1 MLHLKCSVVVSL
13 GISEMGK
20 SKPVV
25 TISYSLVT
33 AMILYNFSQN
43 AIWNFI
49 RIQIYDLQG
58 TFTEIMLISSIPSLF
73 GFLFSKFWGDL
84 SDAVGSRKI
93 FIMLGMFL
101 STILVPFYTLAPTTT
116 NLLLVYTLMSF
127 VGTMITPALNSAIS
141 ETAPYEVR
149 GKQIGLY
156 TSLFSIGGTTG
167 TIVGGFLVEIYGFN
181 TMYLTS
187 FLFGLIG
194 LIPLSLYKER
204 QQANK
209 KIQNIRGILRETLD
223 FEMGSQKVKYLS
235 TAIFLHVL
243 AGSIFY
249 NLFTLLFYEI
259 VNKNAAIY
267 GIVNGVSG
275 IGSIIVPKLY
285 GDIIDK
291 IGRKKMYVITSM
303 IYVPYFLTLTYVR
316 NVILLT
322 ALWFIPIWP
331 GIYISVTALATDIAE
346 RDKIG
351 RTQGVITA
359 VSALARIIGP
369 ITGGIFSDILNAS
382 ANINNIIPILTVTA
396 FIPMFSALIA
406 SKL

>member
-1 MLHLKCSVVVSL
+1 MFSTVSISVPLAV
-13 GISEMGK
+13 GI
-20 SKPVV
+20 
-25 TISYSLVT
+25 
-33 AMILYNFSQN
+33 ILYDFSQN
-43 AIWNFI
+43 AIWNFL

-73 GFLFSKFWGDL
+73 SFLFSKFWGDL
-84 SDAVGSRKI
+84 SDAIGSRKL
-93 FIMLGMFL
+93 FIMLGIFL
-101 STILVPFYTLAPTTT
+101 STLLIPFYTLTSSTQS
-116 NLLLVYTLMSF
+116 LLLVYSIMSF

-141 ETAPYEVR
+141 ETAPYELR

-167 TIVGGFLVEIYGFN
+167 TIIGGFLVEYYGFN
-181 TMYLTS
+181 TMYYTS
-187 FLFGLIG
+187 FTLGL
-194 LIPLSLYKER
+194 LSLLPLTFYKEGLLNR
-204 QQANK
+204 KSVENF
-209 KIQNIRGILRETLD
+209 REILRNTLD
-223 FEMGSQKVKYLS
+223 FEFGSQKVKYLAS
-235 TAIFLHVL
+235 AIFMHVL

-259 VNKNAAIY
+259 VNKNAALY

-275 IGSIIVPKLY
+275 VGSIIVPKIY

-291 IGRKKMYVITSM
+291 IGRKKMYVLTSL

-322 ALWFIPIWP
+322 ILWFIPIWP

-346 RDKIG
+346 RDKVG

-359 VSALARIIGP
+359 VSSLARIIGP
-369 ITGGIFSDILNAS
+369 ITGGIFSDLLKAS
-382 ANINNIIPILTVTA
+382 YNINNIVPILTVTA
-396 FIPMFSALIA
+396 FIPLISATIA